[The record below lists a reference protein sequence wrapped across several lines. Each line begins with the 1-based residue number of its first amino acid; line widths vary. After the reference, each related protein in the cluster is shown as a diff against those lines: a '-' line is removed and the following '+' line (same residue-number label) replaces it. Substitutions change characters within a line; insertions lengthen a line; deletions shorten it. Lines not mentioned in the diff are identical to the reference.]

1 MSYYQIQRRLNRIDS
16 KLNSV
21 NRKLGDSVGLGSVST
36 LGSGYPLSGSLNF
49 QRIDEEIDNIKDEND
64 AVRLKNL
71 LLKNM
76 EQANQMYA
84 MSDPYMIM
92 TPNERQ
98 SVSIYDKA
106 HDLEQAYS
114 DKVINYVAAILDPE
128 YNYNTGV
135 MVKQPSLMNPPSVSI
150 PIKTLTTIPSE
161 GYSSICIAW
170 NPTMFCTSTSIGSI
184 QLGVDTTNNNAP
196 IYANKIC
203 SVLYS
208 LGELE
213 GGALKVPPSSWKATV
228 KGIPDNLPE
237 VGIAKARLVSSKIKI
252 SFRGPVLNQ
261 GGTIMAAATF
271 QGPPGVIAN
280 TGDDNAIKTNS
291 AQKNAT
297 WADLFA
303 ISLGNSFNEKDMSPF
318 EEKIISNGI
327 WAKNVN
333 ITKDANGITAIFIP
347 TDPMD
352 EIFCKP
358 GTFYGEKVE
367 NPDAQCGG
375 PYATSCLYSD
385 KGARLNYLFNI
396 QGIPGDNTNPI
407 TVETYTTWEVI
418 PTNQSAST
426 LRNSSSQIVTSEYYT
441 KIKSLINGYLTTQTG
456 IAKVNTEDT
465 MKGFWSTLGNVAK
478 QAWNIAKQ
486 VF

>member
-1 MSYYQIQRRLNRIDS
+1 MQQIRNRLDRINR
-16 KLNSV
+16 KLRDM
-21 NRKLGDSVGLGSVST
+21 NRKLGSSQSLGEVRVLRGT
-36 LGSGYPLSGSLNF
+36 NLED
-49 QRIDEEIDNIKDEND
+49 IDMEIDNITSIDQAN
-64 AVRLKNL
+64 RLKQKL
-71 LLKNM
+71 LDAIK
-76 EQANQMYA
+76 ESEDMY
-84 MSDPYMIM
+84 SSTDSYMIM
-92 TPNERQ
+92 SPSARKEMDIFKEAENVESGYQ
-98 SVSIYDKA
+98 K
-106 HDLEQAYS
+106 
-114 DKVINYVAAILDPE
+114 KVLNYIAAILDPE

-161 GYSSICIAW
+161 GYSSICISW
-170 NPTMFCTSTSIGSI
+170 NPTMFCTTNMLKTI
-184 QLGVDTTNNNAP
+184 QLGVDTSNNNEP
-196 IYANKIC
+196 IFANKIC

-208 LGELE
+208 LGQLE
-213 GGALKVPPSSWKATV
+213 DGILKIPPSAWSAPV

-237 VGIAKARLVSSKIKI
+237 VGISKARLVSSKIKI
-252 SFRGPVLNQ
+252 SFRGPILNQ

-271 QGPPGVIAN
+271 QGPPGIICN
-280 TGDDNAIKTNS
+280 SDDDNRILTNTL
-291 AQKNAT
+291 QKDAT
-297 WADLFA
+297 WGDLFA
-303 ISLGNSFNEKDMSPF
+303 ISLGSSYSNKDMSPF

-367 NPDAQCGG
+367 TNAQCAG
-375 PYATSCLYSD
+375 PHATSCLYSD

-426 LRNSSSQIVTSEYYT
+426 LRNSASSLQNNQYFNVIKQAISNYMEESTGINATTTSQNLNGFWDS
-441 KIKSLINGYLTTQTG
+441 IKS
-456 IAKVNTEDT
+456 
-465 MKGFWSTLGNVAK
+465 
-478 QAWNIAKQ
+478 AWNNVVKPGIKIASH
-486 VF
+486 FL

>member
-1 MSYYQIQRRLNRIDS
+1 MNNKMPRYRGIQPVGHVQSINGMVTPVNCSAGGLGDLKDIDS
-16 KLNSV
+16 M
-21 NRKLGDSVGLGSVST
+21 
-36 LGSGYPLSGSLNF
+36 
-49 QRIDEEIDNIKDEND
+49 IDNIKDANQAIE
-64 AVRLKNL
+64 VKEL
-71 LLKNM
+71 LLQQIKEAEKLYSNT
-76 EQANQMYA
+76 
-84 MSDPYMIM
+84 DDYMIM
-92 TPNERQ
+92 SPHDRKNLD
-98 SVSIYDKA
+98 IYSTANDIESLYQK
-106 HDLEQAYS
+106 
-114 DKVINYVAAILDPE
+114 KVLNYIAAILDPE
-128 YNYNTGV
+128 YNYSTGI

-161 GYSSICIAW
+161 GYSSICLAW
-170 NPTMFCTSTSIGSI
+170 NPTMFCTTNMLNRI
-184 QLGVDTTNNNAP
+184 QLGYDTTNNDEP

-213 GGALKVPPSSWKATV
+213 NGMLKVPPSSWSATV

-271 QGPPGVIAN
+271 QGPPGVICN
-280 TGDDNAIKTNS
+280 TADDNKIKTN
-291 AQKNAT
+291 QTQRDVT
-297 WADLFA
+297 WSDLFK
-303 ISLGNSFNEKDMSPF
+303 ISLGSSFNEKEMSPF

-367 NPDAQCGG
+367 SNVPCNG
-375 PYATSCLYSD
+375 PRATSCLYSD

-426 LRNSSSQIVTSEYYT
+426 LRNSASMVTTPYFNQIKDTISRFLTDNTGISVTSA
-441 KIKSLINGYLTTQTG
+441 NQDLTG
-456 IAKVNTEDT
+456 W
-465 MKGFWSTLGNVAK
+465 WSNLK
-478 QAWNIAKQ
+478 QAASAVWDTVKPGLKAVSQFI
-486 VF
+486 

>member
-1 MSYYQIQRRLNRIDS
+1 
-16 KLNSV
+16 
-21 NRKLGDSVGLGSVST
+21 
-36 LGSGYPLSGSLNF
+36 
-49 QRIDEEIDNIKDEND
+49 
-64 AVRLKNL
+64 
-71 LLKNM
+71 
-76 EQANQMYA
+76 
-84 MSDPYMIM
+84 
-92 TPNERQ
+92 
-98 SVSIYDKA
+98 
-106 HDLEQAYS
+106 
-114 DKVINYVAAILDPE
+114 
-128 YNYNTGV
+128 
-135 MVKQPSLMNPPSVSI
+135 
-150 PIKTLTTIPSE
+150 
-161 GYSSICIAW
+161 
-170 NPTMFCTSTSIGSI
+170 
-184 QLGVDTTNNNAP
+184 
-196 IYANKIC
+196 
-203 SVLYS
+203 
-208 LGELE
+208 
-213 GGALKVPPSSWKATV
+213 
-228 KGIPDNLPE
+228 
-237 VGIAKARLVSSKIKI
+237 
-252 SFRGPVLNQ
+252 
-261 GGTIMAAATF
+261 
-271 QGPPGVIAN
+271 
-280 TGDDNAIKTNS
+280 
-291 AQKNAT
+291 
-297 WADLFA
+297 LFA